1 MKLELA
7 MQPGFNFA
15 KKNRFHRKKIAIFSS
30 RSFTDFF
37 FFAKKNFNFAEF
49 FFYYF
54 FKSVFP
60 RFCFR
65 DFFVAKINFEF
76 AEFFLLFFQVALS
89 AIFFPVENS
98 FIRSLD

>member
-15 KKNRFHRKKIAIFSS
+15 KKNRFHGKKKFAIFQVGLSPIFFSRKKISISRNFFFTIFSS
-30 RSFTDFF
+30 RSF
-37 FFAKKNFNFAEF
+37 
-49 FFYYF
+49 
-54 FKSVFP
+54 
-60 RFCFR
+60 R
-65 DFFVAKINFEF
+65 DFVF
-76 AEFFLLFFQVALS
+76 AIFFLLFFQVALS

>member
-15 KKNRFHRKKIAIFSS
+15 KKNRFHGKKKFAIFSS

-65 DFFVAKINFEF
+65 DFFLV
-76 AEFFLLFFQVALS
+76 FFQVALS